1 KVRRLRKGVVI
12 SMSYCVNCGVE
23 LETSIKKC
31 PLCNTIVINPNE
43 LQPDMTVGNGDLPFP
58 NKIGVVEPIKRKDL
72 AVVLTGILAC
82 TAVSCLLL
90 NYLMWKSNQWS
101 LLVLGFC
108 VLLWVMVV
116 PPLMIRNMR
125 RRIMMLLNGAAVCI
139 YIALIGIFTDS
150 SEWVVDLG
158 IPITL
163 TVLVLVELFLTVAT
177 YKRSFAVLACLF
189 FMEAA
194 VLCISIELLV
204 NHALHHPLE
213 IKWSAIVLTV
223 CTIITV
229 ALATM
234 FSRRRV
240 RNEIKRRFHL

>member
-1 KVRRLRKGVVI
+1 
-12 SMSYCVNCGVE
+12 MSYCVNCGVE

-31 PLCNTIVINPNE
+31 PLCNTIVINPND
-43 LQPDMTVGNGDLPFP
+43 LQADMMTGNGDLPFP
-58 NKIGVVEPIKRKDL
+58 DKVGVVEPIKRKDL
-72 AVVLTGILAC
+72 AVVMTVILSC
-82 TAVSCLLL
+82 TAISCLLL
-90 NYLMWKSNQWS
+90 NYLMWKPNQWS

-108 VLLWVMVV
+108 GLLWVMIV
-116 PPLMIRNMR
+116 PPLLIRNMR
-125 RRIMMLLNGAAVCI
+125 KGIMMLLNGVTVCI

-163 TVLVLVELFLTVAT
+163 IVLALVEIFLTAAK
-177 YKRSFAVLACLF
+177 YRRSFAILTCLF
-189 FMEAA
+189 FMEIA

-204 NHALHHPLE
+204 DHAFHQPLG
-213 IKWSAIVLTV
+213 IGWSAIVLTV
-223 CTIITV
+223 CTVITV
-229 ALATM
+229 TLATM

>member
-1 KVRRLRKGVVI
+1 
-12 SMSYCVNCGVE
+12 MSYCVNCGVE
-23 LETSIKKC
+23 LEASIKKC
-31 PLCNTIVINPNE
+31 PLCNTAVINPNE
-43 LQPDMTVGNGDLPFP
+43 LQSDMTAENDDLPFP
-58 NKIGVVEPIKRKDL
+58 NKIGIVEPIKRKDL
-72 AVVLTGILAC
+72 VIVITVVLSC

-90 NYLMWKSNQWS
+90 NYLMWKANQWS
-101 LLVLGFC
+101 LLALGFC
-108 VLLWVMVV
+108 GLMWVMFV
-116 PPLMIRNMR
+116 PPLLIRNMR
-125 RRIMMLLNGAAVCI
+125 KRLMVLFNGVMVCV
-139 YIALIGIFTDS
+139 YIGLIGVFTDS

-163 TVLVLVELFLTVAT
+163 TVLALVEIFLTVAN

-194 VLCISIELLV
+194 ALCISIELLV
-204 NHALHHPLE
+204 NHAIHQPLE
-213 IKWSAIVLTV
+213 IRWSAIVLTV

-229 ALATM
+229 TLAVM

>member
-1 KVRRLRKGVVI
+1 
-12 SMSYCVNCGVE
+12 MSYCVNCGVE

-43 LQPDMTVGNGDLPFP
+43 LQSDTAAENGELSFP
-58 NKIGVVEPIKRKDL
+58 SKIGIVEPIERKDL
-72 AVVLTGILAC
+72 AVVITVVLSC

-90 NYLMWKSNQWS
+90 NYLMWKANQWS

-108 VLLWVMVV
+108 GLMWVMFV
-116 PPLMIRNMR
+116 PPLLIRNMR
-125 RRIMMLLNGAAVCI
+125 KRIMVLFNGVMVCV
-139 YIALIGIFTDS
+139 YIGLIGIFTDS

-163 TVLVLVELFLTVAT
+163 AVLALVELFLTVAN

-194 VLCISIELLV
+194 ALCISIELLV
-204 NHALHHPLE
+204 NHALGHPLA
-213 IKWSAIVLTV
+213 IRWSAIVLTV
-223 CTIITV
+223 CAIITV

>member
-1 KVRRLRKGVVI
+1 
-12 SMSYCVNCGVE
+12 MSYCVNCGVE
-23 LETSIKKC
+23 LEASIKKC

-43 LQPDMTVGNGDLPFP
+43 LQADKEAGNGEMPFP
-58 NKIGVVEPIKRKDL
+58 NKVGIVEPIKRKDL
-72 AVVLTGILAC
+72 AVVMTVILAC
-82 TAVSCLLL
+82 TAISCLLL

-108 VLLWVMVV
+108 GLLWVMTV
-116 PPLMIRNMR
+116 PPLLIRNMR

-163 TVLVLVELFLTVAT
+163 VVLALVEIFLTVAR
-177 YKRSFAVLACLF
+177 YKKSFGVLACLF
-189 FMEAA
+189 FMETA

-204 NHALHHPLE
+204 DHAFQQPLE

-223 CTIITV
+223 CTVITV
-229 ALATM
+229 ALAAM

>member
-1 KVRRLRKGVVI
+1 
-12 SMSYCVNCGVE
+12 MSYCVNCGVE
-23 LETSIKKC
+23 LETSIKMC

-43 LQPDMTVGNGDLPFP
+43 LQADREAGNGELPFP
-58 NKIGVVEPIKRKDL
+58 NKVGIVEPIKRKDL
-72 AVVLTGILAC
+72 AIVMTVILAC
-82 TAVSCLLL
+82 TAISCLLL

-108 VLLWVMVV
+108 VLLWVMTV
-116 PPLMIRNMR
+116 PPLLIRNMR
-125 RRIMMLLNGAAVCI
+125 RRIMTLLNGVAVCI

-158 IPITL
+158 IPIAL
-163 TVLVLVELFLTVAT
+163 IVLALVEIFLTVAT
-177 YKRSFAVLACLF
+177 YKKSFGVLSCLF
-189 FMEAA
+189 FMETA

-204 NHALHHPLE
+204 DHALHQPLA

-223 CTIITV
+223 CTVITV
-229 ALATM
+229 TLAAM